1 MTAEIAIMNKSAV
14 ALAADSAVTFNVDGE
29 QKVYQTVNKL
39 FSLSKYQPVGLMVY
53 GSAEFMGIDWETI
66 VKMYRNRLSDRSF
79 STVRKYSEDFIR
91 FLESTREISDEASQT
106 KFVRQ
111 RIGSTFSSIRDEILQ
126 SVARKL
132 KRSKATRSDIG
143 HEIQNV
149 VQRHL
154 DWLLEL
160 EEITLAN
167 GKPIGS
173 TKINDVR
180 SAYQGEVDGIATM
193 VFEDLPVDEETS
205 RKLQDIAL
213 YSLIKDNEAGH
224 GSGVVVAGYGTKQI
238 FPALEAMRVDG
249 VFGDILKFRSLQRS
263 AIGRDE
269 PAAIMP
275 FAQSE
280 MVVAFMEGA
289 DPEYQN
295 QISAKVRAMLD
306 GYSSA
311 LLGIV
316 FPTGVQELHLESIR
330 NLNSELAS
338 DFQHDMSNYRQERFV
353 QPVVRIV
360 EGLPKSDLAAMAE
373 SLVNLTS
380 FRRHVTPDAETVGGP
395 IDVAVISRG
404 DGFVWI
410 KRKHYFQPD
419 LNPHFFRNYFRGENN
434 GKAENG

>member
-1 MTAEIAIMNKSAV
+1 MAK
-14 ALAADSAVTFNVDGE
+14 
-29 QKVYQTVNKL
+29 
-39 FSLSKYQPVGLMVY
+39 
-53 GSAEFMGIDWETI
+53 
-66 VKMYRNRLSDRSF
+66 
-79 STVRKYSEDFIR
+79 
-91 FLESTREISDEASQT
+91 
-106 KFVRQ
+106 
-111 RIGSTFSSIRDEILQ
+111 
-126 SVARKL
+126 KL
-132 KRSKATRSDIG
+132 KQSNATRSDIS

-160 EEITLAN
+160 EEITQAN
-167 GKPIGS
+167 GKPIAS

-180 SAYQGEVDGIATM
+180 SAYQGDVDGIATM
-193 VFEDLPVDEETS
+193 VFEDLPIDEETS

-213 YSLIKDNEAGH
+213 YSLIKDNEVGH

-289 DPEYQN
+289 DPEYQG
-295 QISAKVRAMLD
+295 QINAKVRAMLD

-316 FPTGVQELHLESIR
+316 FPSGVQESHLESTR
-330 NLNSELAS
+330 KLNSELAS
-338 DFQHDMSNYRQERFV
+338 DFQRDMSNYRQERFI

-419 LNPHFFRNYFRGENN
+419 LNPHFFRNYFRGENHE
-434 GKAENG
+434 KAENG